1 MAPLKFIVYAQLAVS
16 YGASGC
22 PNDLLD
28 DSQRIAGSPRGSPVR
43 TRHGRPVCTVPCFR
57 RTSCSL
63 QWRFSSSA
71 NVAGQSSGRAVR
83 QPRRRSYRSYSPA
96 GERFDN
102 CSFYRDNDH
111 RDDHNGH
118 LYHHD
123 RDHATEPEHWNW
135 PLLILRT
142 VGRKPVNIHQLIYSS
157 KLVSCVSTLRGSFG
171 KLPCPS
177 NLGGF
182 DR

>member
-1 MAPLKFIVYAQLAVS
+1 MAPLKFIIYAQLTVS
-16 YGASGC
+16 YEASGC

-28 DSQRIAGSPRGSPVR
+28 DSQRIAGSPRGSPVQ
-43 TRHGRPVCTVPCFR
+43 THHGKPACTVPCCR

-71 NVAGQSSGRAVR
+71 NAAGQSSGHAVHR
-83 QPRRRSYRSYSPA
+83 PPRRSYRSYSPA

-102 CSFYRDNDH
+102 RSFCRGID
-111 RDDHNGH
+111 RLDDHNGH

-135 PLLILRT
+135 RLLIFRT
-142 VGRKPVNIHQLIYSS
+142 VGRKPVSIHQLIYSS
-157 KLVSCVSTLRGSFG
+157 KLVSCVSTSCGTFG
-171 KLPCPS
+171 NYHAP
-177 NLGGF
+177 
-182 DR
+182 RI